1 MQEALCVFATL
12 GMVLLCAGCL
22 ETAADWDQAGVTHHT
37 MGRYEEAVAAF
48 DKALSLDPQYAVAWR
63 DRGLSLALLA
73 RANESEESFARA
85 IALSPGDASVHYYQA
100 LARNATGNREG
111 ALQSLEKAV
120 SIQPRSRD
128 EGISLHGYLTYQG
141 QLLTLDGRH
150 EEANTSYRR
159 AQEILM
165 STI

>member
-1 MQEALCVFATL
+1 MQKTVFVLAAL
-12 GMVLLCAGCL
+12 GMLLLGAACV
-22 ETAADWDQAGVTHHT
+22 ESAADWDRAGVTHHT

-48 DKALSLDPQYAVAWR
+48 DRALSIDPQYATAWR

-73 RANESEESFARA
+73 RANESEESFAKALA
-85 IALSPGDASVHYYQA
+85 ISPGDASIPYYQA
-100 LARNATGNREG
+100 LARNATGNRAG

-128 EGISLHGYLTYQG
+128 EGISLHEYLTYQG
-141 QLLTLDGRH
+141 QLLTLEGRH
-150 EEANTSYRR
+150 DEANVSYRR
-159 AQEILM
+159 AHEILM